1 MTLCLATAMAVATAS
16 TPLVGVLAPLFRDE
30 ITMPPARVGLL
41 VATYA
46 AVSALASWPAGLITD
61 RMGGRRAL
69 AMVFAGSALSLLG
82 VASATS
88 YEWLLGAVV
97 IAGFANSMVNPA
109 TNHVIAETID
119 PGRRGLIAG
128 VKMAGVQVAVFA
140 VGILIPFFDSTVGWR
155 VPLAVGGG
163 LLCLAGMAVALW
175 GIQRASQ
182 TLQTR
187 RVGFQWSRDL
197 IALTTY
203 SLLMSA
209 GGSASLTYL
218 PLYSVDQLEA
228 SAGTAGLSVA
238 AAGLFAIGG
247 RLFWGRATERS
258 PIVTRPLLTIAIMA
272 VVCSMLLLAASE
284 ITDVLFWAGS
294 AGVGFFAL
302 GFSSATTVALIL
314 TVSKER
320 TGSASGVVFGGFMIG
335 FGLGPAGF
343 GVLAESAGG
352 YAAAW
357 IGVTVAFTISV
368 LVAMFATT
376 WAAER
381 PYSESRSTV

>member
-1 MTLCLATAMAVATAS
+1 MGVATAS
-16 TPLVGVLAPLFRDE
+16 TPLVGVLAPLLRDE
-30 ITMPPARVGLL
+30 IAMPPAKVGLL

-61 RMGGRRAL
+61 RMGGRL
-69 AMVFAGSALSLLG
+69 AVSMVFAGSALSLLG

-119 PGRRGLIAG
+119 LGRRGLVAG
-128 VKMAGVQVAVFA
+128 IKMAGVQVAVFA

-155 VPLAVGGG
+155 IPLAVGGS

-175 GIQRASQ
+175 GIPRFSQ
-182 TLQTR
+182 TLPSR
-187 RVGFQWSRDL
+187 RIGLQWSRDL
-197 IALTTY
+197 IALAIY

-218 PLYSVDQLEA
+218 PLYTVDHLGGA
-228 SAGTAGLSVA
+228 AGTAGLSVA
-238 AAGLFAIGG
+238 VAGLFAIGG
-247 RLFWGRATERS
+247 RLYWGRATERS
-258 PIVTRPLLTIAIMA
+258 PIVTKPLLMIAIMA
-272 VVCSMLLLAASE
+272 LVCSTFLLAASE
-284 ITDVLFWAGS
+284 ITDVLLWAGS

-314 TVSKER
+314 TVSKDK
-320 TGSASGVVFGGFMIG
+320 TGSASGVVFGGFMVG
-335 FGLGPAGF
+335 FGVGPAGF

-352 YAAAW
+352 YTAAW
-357 IGVTVAFTISV
+357 IGVTAAFATSV
-368 LVAMFATT
+368 LVAM
-376 WAAER
+376 AAI
-381 PYSESRSTV
+381 TVETRDPGS